1 MTQVRSVSKVFS
13 AQPTFEGAGVRLK
26 RALGFGETP
35 LFDPFLMLDDF
46 GSTDPADYLPGF
58 PWHPHRGIETIT
70 YMLHG
75 RVEHGDSLG
84 NSGVIGP
91 GDVQWMT
98 AGSGII
104 HQEMPRIAGSA
115 EGTSAAAPA
124 AVSAAVSAAAP
135 AAVSPAVSAAAPA
148 AVSPA
153 VPATLLRGFQLWSNL
168 PAAHKMMDPRYQEVK
183 SGDIPVVEVAGGA
196 IVRVVCGQ
204 VDGATGPVRDIMTD
218 PEYLDV
224 TVPAGSRF
232 AHPVPRGRKVFA
244 YVFEGSGSFGAGGAA
259 PVAREKAVLFGD
271 GDEVRATTGQESVR
285 FLLVSG
291 RPLGEPI
298 AWRGPIVMNTDE
310 ELRRAFQEY
319 QDGTFVKV
327 GSVPSSSR

>member
-1 MTQVRSVSKVFS
+1 MNEIRTVSRIFS
-13 AQPTFEGAGVRLK
+13 ARPTLEGAGVRLK
-26 RALGFGETP
+26 RAFGFGEVP
-35 LFDPFLMLDDF
+35 AFDPFLMLDDF
-46 GSTDPADYLPGF
+46 GSSDPADYLPGF

-104 HQEMPRIAGSA
+104 HQEMPRIETSA
-115 EGTSAAAPA
+115 EGSSGAATA
-124 AVSAAVSAAAP
+124 AS
-135 AAVSPAVSAAAPA
+135 
-148 AVSPA
+148 
-153 VPATLLRGFQLWSNL
+153 PATLLRGFQLWSNL
-168 PAAHKMMDPRYQEVK
+168 PAVHKMMDPRYQEVR
-183 SGDIPVVEVAGGA
+183 SADIPVVESAEGA
-196 IVRVVCGQ
+196 LVRVVCGE
-204 VDGATGPVRDIMTD
+204 VDGVIGPVRDIMTD

-232 AHPVPRGRKVFA
+232 GHPAPRGRTFFA
-244 YVFEGSGSFGAGGAA
+244 YVFEGSGIFDPGSA
-259 PVAREKAVLFGD
+259 PVGREKAILFSD
-271 GDEVRATTGQESVR
+271 GDELVATAGQEPVR

-291 RPLGEPI
+291 RPLNEPV
-298 AWRGPIVMNTDE
+298 AWRGPIVMNTED

-327 GSVPSSSR
+327 GSVPSSDHR

>member
-1 MTQVRSVSKVFS
+1 MTEIRTVSKIFS
-13 AQPTFEGAGVRLK
+13 ARPTLEGAGVRLK
-26 RALGFGETP
+26 RAFGFTEVP
-35 LFDPFLMLDDF
+35 AFDPFLMLDDF
-46 GSTDPADYLPGF
+46 GSSDPADYLRGF

-84 NSGVIGP
+84 NTGFIGP

-104 HQEMPRIAGSA
+104 HQEMPRVASV
-115 EGTSAAAPA
+115 AAPTMGGAPSDA
-124 AVSAAVSAAAP
+124 ADRAPGTAPNAAP
-135 AAVSPAVSAAAPA
+135 G
-148 AVSPA
+148 A

-168 PAAHKMMDPRYQEVK
+168 PADHKMMAPRYQEVK
-183 SGDIPVVEVAGGA
+183 SEEIPAVETAGGA
-196 IVRVVCGQ
+196 VVRVICGE
-204 VDGATGPVRDIMTD
+204 VDGAAGPVQDIMTD

-224 TVPAGSRF
+224 TLPAGSWF
-232 AHPVPRGRKVFA
+232 EHAVPRGRTVFA
-244 YVFEGSGSFGAGGAA
+244 YVFEGSGSFGPGGAA
-259 PVAREKAVLFGD
+259 QVGRETAALFGD
-271 GDEVRATTGQESVR
+271 GDEVRVTTGQETAR

-291 RPLGEPI
+291 RPLGESI

-327 GSVPSSSR
+327 GSVPSGSR

>member
-1 MTQVRSVSKVFS
+1 MNEIRTVSRIFS
-13 AQPTFEGAGVRLK
+13 ARPTLEGAGVRLK
-26 RALGFGETP
+26 RAFGFGEVP
-35 LFDPFLMLDDF
+35 AFDPFLMLDHF
-46 GSTDPADYLPGF
+46 GSSDPADYLPGF

-104 HQEMPRIAGSA
+104 HQEMPRIETPA
-115 EGTSAAAPA
+115 EGSSDAGLAPA
-124 AVSAAVSAAAP
+124 TG
-135 AAVSPAVSAAAPA
+135 
-148 AVSPA
+148 
-153 VPATLLRGFQLWSNL
+153 PATLLRGFQLWSNL
-168 PAAHKMMDPRYQEVK
+168 PAAHKMMDPRYQEVR
-183 SGDIPVVEVAGGA
+183 SADIPVVESAEGA
-196 IVRVVCGQ
+196 RVRVVCGE
-204 VDGATGPVRDIMTD
+204 VDGVTGPVRDIMTD

-232 AHPVPRGRKVFA
+232 GHPAPRGRAVFA
-244 YVFEGSGSFGAGGAA
+244 YVFEGSGFFDPGSA
-259 PVAREKAVLFGD
+259 PVGREKAILFSD
-271 GDEVRATTGQESVR
+271 GDELVATAGQEPVR

-291 RPLGEPI
+291 RPLKEPV
-298 AWRGPIVMNTDE
+298 AWRGPIVMNTED

-327 GSVPSSSR
+327 GSVPSSDHR